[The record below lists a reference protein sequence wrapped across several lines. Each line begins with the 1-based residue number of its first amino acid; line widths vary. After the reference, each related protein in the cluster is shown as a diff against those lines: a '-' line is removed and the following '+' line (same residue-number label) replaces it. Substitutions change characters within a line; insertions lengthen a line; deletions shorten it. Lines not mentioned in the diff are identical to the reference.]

1 MVLRRV
7 LPKRIKNLQRSR
19 QIANILIK
27 HGFGHLTEGLGVNIP
42 FQKKPRKMSEE
53 EPLPVSARLA
63 LEELGPTFVKL
74 GQILSMRPDLIPEE
88 YITELKKLQDAVPSF
103 GYEEVEAEINKEFG
117 EEVSTIFESFDKEP
131 LAAASI
137 SQVHRAVLNGEDV
150 VVKVQ
155 RPRIEE
161 EIEADISILYNIAQF
176 TAKHVPETQLYDPV
190 GVVNELAKS
199 IRRELD
205 FMIEARNAERFKK
218 NFAGDSGVYFPPV
231 FWEATS
237 KRILTLEMVRG
248 KRISE
253 LGEEINEEERKIL
266 AEKIAK
272 AYLKQI
278 LIDGFFHGDPHPG
291 NIFIVDKDVIA
302 FIDFGIVGRVD
313 EYTKEKL
320 SNLLIAII
328 QKNKEKIVDEL
339 LDIGIAGDETS
350 IPSFRND
357 IGELLDEYYGTT
369 LGQVDITKMV
379 NGIMET
385 AFRHRIKIP
394 ATFTLLIKTILTME
408 AICSELSKD
417 FNFTETAKPFVEAIV
432 AEKVQPTKIVAKV
445 VQNFMELNDMITI
458 MPRKVNQ
465 ILSKLQEGKL
475 VIDLEHKGLNKL
487 ISEMDTVSNRIS
499 ISLIIS
505 AVIVGSSLIVLAGTG
520 PAIFGFPILGLVGY
534 TFAGFLGLF
543 LVISILR
550 RGRF

>member
-1 MVLRRV
+1 MVLKRV
-7 LPKRIKNLQRSR
+7 IPRRIKNLQRSR

-27 HGFGHLTEGLGVNIP
+27 HGFGHLTEGLGVSIP
-42 FQKKPRKMSEE
+42 FQKKPKRMSEE

-88 YITELKKLQDAVPSF
+88 YITELKKLQDSVPSF

-137 SQVHRAVLNGEDV
+137 SQVHRAVLNGIDV

-161 EIEADISILYNIAQF
+161 EIEADIDILYNIAKF
-176 TAKHVPETQLYDPV
+176 AAKHAPETQLYDPV

-218 NFAGDSGVYFPPV
+218 NFTGDPGVYFPPV
-231 FWEATS
+231 YWEATS
-237 KRILTLEMVRG
+237 RRVLTIEMVRG
-248 KRISE
+248 KRISD
-253 LGEEINEEERKIL
+253 LGEEINDEERKTL

-278 LIDGFFHGDPHPG
+278 LVDGFFHGDPHPG

-350 IPSFRND
+350 IPNFRND

-379 NGIMET
+379 NGIMQV
-385 AFRHRIKIP
+385 ALRHRIKIP
-394 ATFTLLIKTILTME
+394 ANFTLLVKTILTME
-408 AICSELSKD
+408 GICSELSKD

-432 AEKVQPTKIVAKV
+432 AEKVQPTRIVAKV

-458 MPRKVNQ
+458 MPRKINQ

-487 ISEMDTVSNRIS
+487 ISEMDTVSDRIS

-520 PAIFGFPILGLVGY
+520 PLLFGFPIIGLIGY
-534 TFAGFLGLF
+534 IFAGLLGML

-550 RGRF
+550 KGRF